1 MVKEIVRKY
10 KNSCNAKDFA
20 EKVYRDLKK
29 INYTDE
35 DLIEV
40 YKEMYTCSLSS
51 YELECL
57 TKKKLC
63 MDGNGGWNLVDVD
76 HTNDILSNVINV
88 LKGINKN

>member
-1 MVKEIVRKY
+1 MAKEIVRKY
-10 KNSCNAKDFA
+10 KDSRNTKTFA
-20 EKVYRDLKK
+20 ENVFKDLQK
-29 INYTDE
+29 INYTDA

-40 YKEMYTCSLSS
+40 YREMSGYFLSP

-63 MDGNGGWNLVDVD
+63 MDGNGDWSLVDVD

-88 LKGINKN
+88 LKGIDKN

>member
-1 MVKEIVRKY
+1 MAKEIVRKY
-10 KNSCNAKDFA
+10 KNSCNAKTFA

-57 TKKKLC
+57 TKKRMC
-63 MDGNGGWNLVDVD
+63 MDGDGVYKLVDVD
-76 HTNDILSNVINV
+76 HTADIFSNVVSV
-88 LKGINKN
+88 LRGKNK